1 MSLILTDTLQE
12 SRARVAASGQ
22 VSQAEVS
29 ASIAVSRAE
38 IVSSQQVQ
46 DIRGRL
52 IANLQAAKSSPF
64 ITLLNNQSNS

>member
-22 VSQAEVS
+22 VS
-29 ASIAVSRAE
+29 RARV
-38 IVSSQQVQ
+38 VSSQQAQ

-52 IANLQAAKSSPF
+52 TANLQAARSSSL
-64 ITLLNNQSNS
+64 IALLNSQSNS